1 VGWEFHP
8 KQLRK
13 LAAQYR
19 ARAEAEPAMAETFLD
34 VASDMESE
42 AGRIEYRQP

>member
-1 VGWEFHP
+1 MGWEFDP

-19 ARAEAEPAMAETFLD
+19 ARAEAEPALAKTFLEI
-34 VASDMESE
+34 ASDMESE
-42 AGRIEYRQP
+42 AGRIEYREP